1 MLADAG
7 FHVIERRTLAE
18 MRELLAGREA
28 RPTLDSWAARDRSQ
42 EVEG

>member
-1 MLADAG
+1 VMLAEAG

-18 MRELLAGREA
+18 IKALITGKASQ
-28 RPTLDSWAARDRSQ
+28 PTLDSWAAQPQ